1 MNPANPSMLLSG
13 SNDWNYNDGCGMYT
27 STNGGRS
34 WIGRTARGLP
44 AWASRSTRTTRTSP
58 GTGAYDA
65 GGDPVVAFSPDG
77 KTAYFVCQ
85 SFNFTPPYQ
94 IQLLLNRGTVTSTGI
109 TWQTTGLTAIS
120 TWNGNG
126 KTKGGN
132 GQFPDHESIHVDAS
146 GPDLRHVGTVQRP
159 GNALTGARR
168 DVHERRQLVLERRSK

>member
-1 MNPANPSMLLSG
+1 MLLSG
-13 SNDWNYNDGCGMYT
+13 SNDWNYNDGCGMYV
-27 STNGGRS
+27 SMNGGTLVDRAHCP
-34 WIGRTARGLP
+34 RATAGHHEVHERPERRGH
-44 AWASRSTRTTRTSP
+44 
-58 GTGAYDA
+58 GAYDA

-109 TWQTTGLTAIS
+109 TWQTTGLTPIS

-132 GQFPDHESIHVDAS
+132 GQFPDHESIHVDAAGRIYVTWAQFNGKS
-146 GPDLRHVGTVQRP
+146 THSPVLVG
-159 GNALTGARR
+159 
-168 DVHERRQLVLERRSK
+168 DVDERWTLVLERRFR